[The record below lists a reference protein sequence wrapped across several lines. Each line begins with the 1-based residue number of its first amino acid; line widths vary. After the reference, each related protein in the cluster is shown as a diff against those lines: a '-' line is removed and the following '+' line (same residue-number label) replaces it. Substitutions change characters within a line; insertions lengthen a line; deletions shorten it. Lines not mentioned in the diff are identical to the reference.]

1 MSIFFIS
8 DLHLEQNKPHLTKAF
23 ENFIN
28 SKVNSHDELFILG
41 DFFEQWIGDD
51 NEDNFIKGIKN
62 ILKLKTTE
70 GLKIYFMHGNRDF
83 LIGDKFCKDVGAKLL
98 KDPFI
103 FNLNGKKIM
112 LMHGDSLCTD
122 DKDYQEFR
130 NLVRNKDWQKDFL
143 SKDLKERKEVAKS
156 LREIS
161 SLENKTKD
169 EAIMDVN
176 QDEVLRIIENHSID
190 VLIHGHTHRPYIHDE
205 NGVPRMVLGDWGDF
219 LWFIETSKGDLNLV
233 KEEI

>member
-62 ILKLKTTE
+62 ILKLKTAE

-103 FNLNGKKIM
+103 FNLNGKKNYVDAWRFFM
-112 LMHGDSLCTD
+112 
-122 DKDYQEFR
+122 Y
-130 NLVRNKDWQKDFL
+130 
-143 SKDLKERKEVAKS
+143 
-156 LREIS
+156 
-161 SLENKTKD
+161 
-169 EAIMDVN
+169 
-176 QDEVLRIIENHSID
+176 
-190 VLIHGHTHRPYIHDE
+190 
-205 NGVPRMVLGDWGDF
+205 
-219 LWFIETSKGDLNLV
+219 
-233 KEEI
+233 

>member
-28 SKVNSHDELFILG
+28 SKVNSRDELFILG

-51 NEDNFIKGIKN
+51 NEDSFIKSIKN
-62 ILKLKTTE
+62 ILKAKTAR
-70 GLKIYFMHGNRDF
+70 GLKIHFMHGNRDF
-83 LIGDKFCKDVGAKLL
+83 LIGDKFCEEVGVKLL
-98 KDPFI
+98 DDPFI
-103 FNLNGKKIM
+103 INLNGKKVM

-122 DKDYQEFR
+122 DKAYQDFR
-130 NLVRNKDWQKDFL
+130 NLVRNKDWQEDFL
-143 SKDLKERKEVAKS
+143 SKDLMERKEVAKN

-161 SLENKTKD
+161 SLENKSKD

-176 QDEVLRIIENHSID
+176 QNEVLKVIRNYSID
-190 VLIHGHTHRPYIHDE
+190 VLIHGHTHRPCIHDE

-219 LWFIETSKGDLNLV
+219 LWFIESSKGNLNLI
-233 KEEI
+233 KEKI

>member
-62 ILKLKTTE
+62 ILKLKTAE

-98 KDPFI
+98 EDPFI

-122 DKDYQEFR
+122 DRDYQEFR

-190 VLIHGHTHRPYIHDE
+190 VLIHGHTHRPYTVSYTHLTL
-205 NGVPRMVLGDWGDF
+205 P
-219 LWFIETSKGDLNLV
+219 TKA
-233 KEEI
+233 

>member
-62 ILKLKTTE
+62 ILKLKTAE

-112 LMHGDSLCTD
+112 LMHGDSLCID
-122 DKDYQEFR
+122 DRDYQEFR

-176 QDEVLRIIENHSID
+176 QDEVLRIIENHSLD

-219 LWFIETSKGDLNLV
+219 LWFIESSKGDLNLV
-233 KEEI
+233 KEKI

>member
-8 DLHLEQNKPHLTKAF
+8 DLHLEHNKPHLTKAF

-62 ILKLKTTE
+62 ILKLKTAE

-219 LWFIETSKGDLNLV
+219 LWFIESSKGDLNLV
-233 KEEI
+233 KEKI

>member
-28 SKVNSHDELFILG
+28 SKINSRDELFILG

-51 NEDNFIKGIKN
+51 NEDSFIKSIKN
-62 ILKLKTTE
+62 ILKAKTAR
-70 GLKIYFMHGNRDF
+70 GLKIHFMHGNRDF
-83 LIGDKFCKDVGAKLL
+83 LIGDKFCEEVGVKLL
-98 KDPFI
+98 DDPFI
-103 FNLNGKKIM
+103 INLNGKKVM

-122 DKDYQEFR
+122 DKAYQDFR
-130 NLVRNKDWQKDFL
+130 NLVRNKDWQEDFL
-143 SKDLKERKEVAKS
+143 SKDLMERKEVAKN

-169 EAIMDVN
+169 EVIMDVN
-176 QDEVLRIIENHSID
+176 QNEVLKVIRNYSID
-190 VLIHGHTHRPYIHDE
+190 VLIHGHTHRPCIHDE

-219 LWFIETSKGDLNLV
+219 LWFIESSKGNLNLI
-233 KEEI
+233 KEKI

>member
-23 ENFIN
+23 KNFID
-28 SKVNSHDELFILG
+28 SKVNLHDELFILG

-51 NEDNFIKGIKN
+51 NEDDFIKSVKN
-62 ILKLKTTE
+62 ILKDKTAK

-83 LIGDKFCKDVGAKLL
+83 LIGDKFCKEVGAILL
-98 KDPFI
+98 DDPYI
-103 FNLNGKKIM
+103 INLEEKKIM

-122 DKDYQEFR
+122 DEDYQNFR
-130 NLVRNKDWQKDFL
+130 NLVRSKDWQEDFL
-143 SKDLKERKEVAKS
+143 SKDLKERKEVAKN

-161 SLENKTKD
+161 SLENQTKN
-169 EAIMDVN
+169 ENIMDVN
-176 QDEVLRIIENHSID
+176 QSEVIKIIENHSVD
-190 VLIHGHTHRPYIHDE
+190 VLIHGHTHRPFVHDE

-219 LWFIETSKGDLNLV
+219 LWFIESSEGNLNLL
-233 KEEI
+233 KEKI

>member
-28 SKVNSHDELFILG
+28 SKVNSRDELFILG
-41 DFFEQWIGDD
+41 DFFEQWVGDD
-51 NEDNFIKGIKN
+51 NEDSFIKSIKN
-62 ILKLKTTE
+62 ILKAKTAR
-70 GLKIYFMHGNRDF
+70 GLKIHFMHGNRDF
-83 LIGDKFCKDVGAKLL
+83 LIGDKFCEEVGVKLL
-98 KDPFI
+98 DDPFI
-103 FNLNGKKIM
+103 INLNGKKVM

-122 DKDYQEFR
+122 DKAYQDFR
-130 NLVRNKDWQKDFL
+130 NLVRNKDWQEDFL
-143 SKDLKERKEVAKS
+143 SKDLMERKEVAKN

-161 SLENKTKD
+161 SLENKAKD

-176 QDEVLRIIENHSID
+176 QNEVLKVIRNYSID
-190 VLIHGHTHRPYIHDE
+190 VLIHGHTHRPCIHDE

-219 LWFIETSKGDLNLV
+219 LWFIESSKGNLNLI
-233 KEEI
+233 KEKI

>member
-62 ILKLKTTE
+62 ILKLKTAE

-219 LWFIETSKGDLNLV
+219 LWFIESSKGDLNLV
-233 KEEI
+233 KEKI

>member
-28 SKVNSHDELFILG
+28 SKINSRDELFILG

-51 NEDNFIKGIKN
+51 NEDSFIKSIKN
-62 ILKLKTTE
+62 ILKAKTAR
-70 GLKIYFMHGNRDF
+70 GLKIHFMHGNRDF
-83 LIGDKFCKDVGAKLL
+83 LIGDKFCEEVGVKLL
-98 KDPFI
+98 DDPFI
-103 FNLNGKKIM
+103 INLNGKKVM

-122 DKDYQEFR
+122 DKAYQDFR
-130 NLVRNKDWQKDFL
+130 NLVRNKDWQEDFL
-143 SKDLKERKEVAKS
+143 SKDLMERKEVAKN

-161 SLENKTKD
+161 SLENKSKD

-176 QDEVLRIIENHSID
+176 QNEVLKVIRNYSID
-190 VLIHGHTHRPYIHDE
+190 VLIHGHTHRPCIHDE

-219 LWFIETSKGDLNLV
+219 LWFIESSKGNLNLI
-233 KEEI
+233 KEKI

>member
-122 DKDYQEFR
+122 DRDYQEFR

-176 QDEVLRIIENHSID
+176 QDEVLRIIENHSLD

-219 LWFIETSKGDLNLV
+219 LWFIESSKGDLNLV
-233 KEEI
+233 KEKI

>member
-62 ILKLKTTE
+62 ILKLKTAE

-219 LWFIETSKGDLNLV
+219 LWFIESYKGDLNLV
-233 KEEI
+233 KEKI

>member
-1 MSIFFIS
+1 
-8 DLHLEQNKPHLTKAF
+8 
-23 ENFIN
+23 
-28 SKVNSHDELFILG
+28 
-41 DFFEQWIGDD
+41 
-51 NEDNFIKGIKN
+51 
-62 ILKLKTTE
+62 
-70 GLKIYFMHGNRDF
+70 MHGNRDF

-176 QDEVLRIIENHSID
+176 QDEVLRIIENHSLD
-190 VLIHGHTHRPYIHDE
+190 VLIHGHTPVSYTHLTLPTIYSE
-205 NGVPRMVLGDWGDF
+205 
-219 LWFIETSKGDLNLV
+219 
-233 KEEI
+233 

>member
-62 ILKLKTTE
+62 ILKLKTAE
-70 GLKIYFMHGNRDF
+70 GLKICFMLGNRDF
-83 LIGDKFCKDVGAKLL
+83 LIGDKFCKDVVAKLL
-98 KDPFI
+98 DDPFI
-103 FNLNGKKIM
+103 FNLNEKKIM

-190 VLIHGHTHRPYIHDE
+190 VLIHGHTHRPDIHDE

-219 LWFIETSKGDLNLV
+219 LWFIESSKGDLHLV
-233 KEEI
+233 KEKI

>member
-28 SKVNSHDELFILG
+28 SKVNSRDELFILG

-51 NEDNFIKGIKN
+51 NEDSFIKSIKN
-62 ILKLKTTE
+62 ILKAKTE
-70 GLKIYFMHGNRDF
+70 RGLKIHFMHGNRDF
-83 LIGDKFCKDVGAKLL
+83 LIGDKFCEEVGVKLL
-98 KDPFI
+98 DDPFI
-103 FNLNGKKIM
+103 INLNGKKVM

-122 DKDYQEFR
+122 DKAYQDFR
-130 NLVRNKDWQKDFL
+130 NLVRNKDWQEDFL
-143 SKDLKERKEVAKS
+143 SKDLMERKEVAKN

-161 SLENKTKD
+161 SLENKSKD

-176 QDEVLRIIENHSID
+176 QNEVLKVIRNYSID
-190 VLIHGHTHRPYIHDE
+190 VLIHGHTHRPCIHDE

-219 LWFIETSKGDLNLV
+219 LWFIKSSKGNLNLI
-233 KEEI
+233 KEKI

>member
-28 SKVNSHDELFILG
+28 SKINSRDELFILG

-51 NEDNFIKGIKN
+51 NEDSFIKSIKN
-62 ILKLKTTE
+62 ILKAKTAR
-70 GLKIYFMHGNRDF
+70 GLKIHFMHGNRDF
-83 LIGDKFCKDVGAKLL
+83 LIGDKFCEEVGVKLL
-98 KDPFI
+98 DDPFI
-103 FNLNGKKIM
+103 INLNGKKVM

-122 DKDYQEFR
+122 DKAYQDFR
-130 NLVRNKDWQKDFL
+130 NLVRNKDWQEDFL
-143 SKDLKERKEVAKS
+143 SKDLMERKEVAKN

-161 SLENKTKD
+161 SLENKAKD

-176 QDEVLRIIENHSID
+176 QNEVLKVIRNYSID
-190 VLIHGHTHRPYIHDE
+190 VLIHGHTHRPCIHDE

-219 LWFIETSKGDLNLV
+219 LWFIESSKGNLNLI
-233 KEEI
+233 KEKI

>member
-28 SKVNSHDELFILG
+28 SKINSRDELFILG

-51 NEDNFIKGIKN
+51 NEDSFIKSIKN
-62 ILKLKTTE
+62 ILKAKTAR
-70 GLKIYFMHGNRDF
+70 GLKIHFMHGNRDF
-83 LIGDKFCKDVGAKLL
+83 LIGDKFCEEVGVKLL
-98 KDPFI
+98 DDPFI
-103 FNLNGKKIM
+103 INLNGKKVM

-122 DKDYQEFR
+122 DKAYQDFR
-130 NLVRNKDWQKDFL
+130 NLVRNKDWQEDFL
-143 SKDLKERKEVAKS
+143 SKDLMERKEVAKN

-161 SLENKTKD
+161 SLENKSKD

-176 QDEVLRIIENHSID
+176 QNEVLKVIRNYSID
-190 VLIHGHTHRPYIHDE
+190 VLIHGHTHRPCIHDD

-219 LWFIETSKGDLNLV
+219 LWFIESSKGNLNLI
-233 KEEI
+233 KEKI